1 LATLK
6 NSLKEIILQ
15 KEKEDKNFVK
25 ENRTEYLPEE
35 QALIDEFK
43 ASDLVKK
50 VEQEYDDYHAF
61 VNKKVKSYL
70 NREDHNFPKLLETIQ
85 YEHKETV

>member
-1 LATLK
+1 LK
-6 NSLKEIILQ
+6 AIIIQ

-25 ENRTEYLPEE
+25 ENRTSYSPEE

-50 VEQEYDDYHAF
+50 VEQEYNDYHAF
-61 VNKKVKSYL
+61 VNKKVKSYI
-70 NREDHNFPKLLETIQ
+70 NRDDHNFTKLIETIQ